1 MLASW
6 RSGAIVV
13 LLKPRTAKSGCAIKK
28 SVRTMPSCH
37 MFVARI
43 LQMSKICKTAIA
55 AMTKSGNNKPL
66 INTLTNMLWIG
77 AVAALVAIG
86 ASTAIA
92 QDANG
97 PLTPPPE
104 HDVHR
109 ITTTQPAEAPPSL
122 APAEIIKEFAAKEE
136 KFLRARVQY
145 GYKKSIKLT
154 EFGRDGQPSGEYQ
167 LTVQM
172 VLDSQGR
179 PYEKVLSQQQSTL
192 QALTLT
198 PDNVKMIGH
207 LPAYPLIPSQ
217 LGKYELRY
225 VGTEKV
231 DEIDCYIID
240 AKPKL
245 LERAQALFQG
255 VVWVDKQYLEVVK
268 TYGKWVTDLGD
279 QHAPEL
285 PFTNFETYRENVEGK
300 YWFPN
305 YARSDEYL
313 HFKDSGDIPVRL
325 VIKWTDFRPLVPGEG
340 PPPQPAPDAAK
351 PTP

>member
-1 MLASW
+1 MNAFLRAFVMTALIIF
-6 RSGAIVV
+6 GAAGV
-13 LLKPRTAKSGCAIKK
+13 S
-28 SVRTMPSCH
+28 
-37 MFVARI
+37 
-43 LQMSKICKTAIA
+43 
-55 AMTKSGNNKPL
+55 
-66 INTLTNMLWIG
+66 
-77 AVAALVAIG
+77 
-86 ASTAIA
+86 A
-92 QDANG
+92 QDASG
-97 PLTPPPE
+97 PLAPPPE

-109 ITTTQPAEAPPSL
+109 VTTTQPAEVPPAL

-154 EFGRDGQPSGEYQ
+154 EFGRDGQPGGEYQ

-172 VLDSQGR
+172 VLDSDGR
-179 PYEKVLSQQQSTL
+179 PYEKIVDQKQSTL
-192 QALTLT
+192 HALTLT
-198 PDNVKMIGH
+198 PDNVKIIGH
-207 LPAYPLIPSQ
+207 LPAYPLIPQQ
-217 LGKYELRY
+217 LAKYDLRY

-279 QHAPEL
+279 EHAPEL

-313 HFKDSGDIPVRL
+313 HSKDSGDIPVRL
-325 VIKWTDFRPLVPGEG
+325 VIKWTDFKPLVASAA
-340 PPPQPAPDAAK
+340 PAPAAVDAAK
-351 PTP
+351 PKP

>member
-1 MLASW
+1 
-6 RSGAIVV
+6 
-13 LLKPRTAKSGCAIKK
+13 
-28 SVRTMPSCH
+28 
-37 MFVARI
+37 
-43 LQMSKICKTAIA
+43 
-55 AMTKSGNNKPL
+55 MTKSGNTDGLMNV
-66 INTLTNMLWIG
+66 LTNILRAGMLT
-77 AVAALVAIG
+77 ALVAIG
-86 ASTAIA
+86 GNAVCA

-109 ITTTQPAEAPPSL
+109 ITTTQPPEVPPAM

-172 VLDSQGR
+172 VLDSEGR
-179 PYEKVLSQQQSTL
+179 PYEKVVDQQQSTL
-192 QALTLT
+192 HALTLT

-207 LPAYPLIPSQ
+207 LPAYPLIPQQ
-217 LGKYELRY
+217 LAKYELRY

-279 QHAPEL
+279 QRAPEL

-313 HFKDSGDIPVRL
+313 HFKDGGDMPVRV
-325 VIKWTDFRPLVPGEG
+325 VIKWSDFKPLVAN
-340 PPPQPAPDAAK
+340 PAPAPAAADAAK
-351 PTP
+351 PKP

>member
-1 MLASW
+1 MRVRLQN
-6 RSGAIVV
+6 RKKVSGLMNAFQ
-13 LLKPRTAKSGCAIKK
+13 KA
-28 SVRTMPSCH
+28 
-37 MFVARI
+37 FVMMAFMI
-43 LQMSKICKTAIA
+43 FGA
-55 AMTKSGNNKPL
+55 A
-66 INTLTNMLWIG
+66 
-77 AVAALVAIG
+77 G
-86 ASTAIA
+86 ASA

-97 PLTPPPE
+97 PLAPPPE

-109 ITTTQPAEAPPSL
+109 VTTTQPMEAPPAL

-154 EFGRDGQPSGEYQ
+154 EFGRDGQPAGEYQ

-172 VLDSQGR
+172 VLDSDGR
-179 PYEKVLSQQQSTL
+179 PYEKIVDQKQSTL
-192 QALTLT
+192 HALTLT
-198 PDNVKMIGH
+198 PDNVKIIGH
-207 LPAYPLIPSQ
+207 LPSYPLIPQQ
-217 LGKYELRY
+217 LAKYDLRY

-279 QHAPEL
+279 QHAEDL
-285 PFTNFETYRENVEGK
+285 PFVNFETYRENVAGK

-305 YARSDEYL
+305 YARSDDML
-313 HFKDSGDIPVRL
+313 HFKESGDVPVRL
-325 VIKWTDFRPLVPGEG
+325 VIRWSDFKPLPASAVPT
-340 PPPQPAPDAAK
+340 QATPDAATK
-351 PTP
+351 PKP